1 MMKKLNK
8 VICLLMLLV
17 LISSCSFSNIFGN
30 NSTTT
35 QNNVTNNI
43 TENTTIVGDITIEDM
58 EKLSV
63 TAYEKVSK
71 ACVGI
76 TLKLIDDS
84 TGVIYESPLG
94 IGSGV
99 IYKRVDNLNKNGEI
113 TSYTYYLFTN
123 RHVVVDDVEGSVTA
137 VYIYLG
143 DEYPEYK
150 ATIVGYDTYVD
161 MAVCKFDS
169 PYYID
174 PVVIADSDSIKHG
187 SFAFAVGCPKGFTYF
202 NSVTFGVISN
212 PLVCLSDDTDGDGVN
227 DTHLNYIQH
236 DVAINPGNS
245 GGGLFNLKGELI
257 GLNALKLAA
266 DYVENMGFS
275 IPSNILKILAE
286 DYIEKNI
293 IPKRARLGIG
303 AIEVR
308 KIDQLVKEQN
318 NLMDIPDIYQDT
330 KYGIYITEIER
341 NKTISSSNVEVHD
354 IILEI
359 NGEKLYNMIP
369 ITSKLNSL
377 VDFKIG
383 DTIIITYWDRSS
395 NKIVEESVILK

>member
-1 MMKKLNK
+1 MKKFNK
-8 VICLLMLLV
+8 FICLLLFLV
-17 LISSCSFSNIFGN
+17 LTTGCSFSNLFGN

-43 TENTTIVGDITIEDM
+43 TENTTVIGDITIEDM
-58 EKLSV
+58 ENLTI
-63 TAYEKVSK
+63 TAYDKVAK

-76 TLKLIDDS
+76 TLKLVEK
-84 TGVIYESPLG
+84 TNGLTYETDLS

-99 IYKRVDNLNKNGEI
+99 IYKRINNLNDKGEI
-113 TSYTYYLFTN
+113 INYTYYLFTN

-174 PVVIADSDSIKHG
+174 PVVIGDSNTIKRG
-187 SFAFAVGCPKGFTYF
+187 SFAFAVGCPKGFAHF
-202 NSVTFGVISN
+202 NTMTLGIISN
-212 PLVCLSDDTDGDGVN
+212 PLISMSEDTDEDGVN
-227 DTHLNYIQH
+227 DAHLTYIQH

-257 GLNALKLAA
+257 GINTLKFASELI
-266 DYVENMGFS
+266 DNMAFS
-275 IPSNILKILAE
+275 IPSNILKTLAE
-286 DYIEKNI
+286 DYIEKNKLI
-293 IPKRARLGIG
+293 KRPRLGVG
-303 AIEVR
+303 AIEVQDL
-308 KIDQLVKEQN
+308 DQSIIEYY
-318 NLMDIPDIYQDT
+318 NLKSLPNIYDDV

-341 NKTISSSNVEVHD
+341 SGTIYNSGVELHD
-354 IILEI
+354 IILTI
-359 NGEKLYNMIP
+359 NGEKLYNMVAV
-369 ITSKLNSL
+369 TSKLNSL
-377 VDFKIG
+377 VDYKIG
-383 DTIIITYWDRSS
+383 DSVLITYWDRSQ
-395 NKIVEESVILK
+395 NKIVEETIILK